1 MYNEGDGMKVL
12 TSQQMKEIDRK
23 AIEDFGI
30 IGPILMENAGL
41 QIAMEIMDCF
51 PDINYEEIVIVAGK
65 GNNGGDGFVVARH
78 LYNQGCR
85 PHVILLAKMKELKG
99 DAALNAGITH
109 RMGVKISEAPTEKEW
124 RVQKKA
130 LKKATIVLD
139 AIFGTGL
146 TKPAKG
152 LYAKVIG
159 DINTSEAYTIAV
171 DIPSGLSSDSFQ
183 IIGPCVEA
191 DLTITLAAPKI
202 AHVFPPAE
210 EIVGELV
217 VANIS
222 IPPELF
228 EDDRLKLE
236 LVEEEQIIPCFKPRK
251 SDAHKGNYGH
261 LFILSGS
268 LGKTGASVMAGKA
281 ALKMGAGLVTIGTPE
296 SCLPIVA
303 RAMVELMTEPLPETP
318 RKTFSVDAL
327 ERSLELLQ
335 DKDALLL
342 GPGISSHASTAEFVK
357 TLLPRIKVPV
367 VLDADALNILAE
379 KPDLLKSLKKT
390 AIVTPHPGEFARLL
404 DLSTKEVVEKK
415 LELGPQFSQEY
426 GVYLVLKGYRTL
438 ICTPDGKTYINPTGN
453 PGMATAGSGDVLSG
467 MIASMIIQE
476 KDPLLATLAAVFVHG
491 LSGDIG
497 AQKIGEKA
505 LTAGKLITYLPA
517 AIKIIS
523 SYY

>member
-1 MYNEGDGMKVL
+1 MKVL
-12 TSQQMKEIDRK
+12 NSAQMKEIDRI
-23 AIEDFGI
+23 AIEDLGI

-51 PDINYEEIVIVAGK
+51 PDIDYEEIVIVAGK

-85 PHVILLAKMKELKG
+85 PKVLLLARTKELKG
-99 DAALNAGITH
+99 DAALNAGIAQKI
-109 RMGVKISEAPTEKEW
+109 GVEISEIPTDKEW
-124 RVQKKA
+124 QIHKKA
-130 LKKATIVLD
+130 LKRATIVID

-146 TKPAKG
+146 TKPARG
-152 LYAKVIG
+152 FYAKVIE
-159 DINTSEAYTIAV
+159 DINRSEAYTIAV

-217 VANIS
+217 VADIS
-222 IPPELF
+222 VPPALF

-236 LVEEEQIIPCFKPRK
+236 LVEGEHIIPYFQPRQ
-251 SDAHKGNYGH
+251 SDAHKGNFGR
-261 LFILSGS
+261 LLILSGS
-268 LGKTGASVMAGKA
+268 LGKTGASILAGKA
-281 ALKMGAGLVTIGTPE
+281 ALKLGAGLVTIGTPQ

-303 RAMVELMTEPLPETP
+303 RGMAELMTEPLSETLK
-318 RKTFSVDAL
+318 KTFSEEAL
-327 ERSLELLQ
+327 DRSLELLQ

-342 GPGISSHASTAEFVK
+342 GPGISTHPSTAKLVK
-357 TLLPRIKVPV
+357 RLLPRIEVPV
-367 VLDADALNILAE
+367 VLDADALNVLAE
-379 KPDLLKSLKKT
+379 EPEILKSLKKT

-415 LELGPQFSQEY
+415 LELAPRFAEDYS
-426 GVYLVLKGYRTL
+426 VYLVLKGYRTL

-497 AQKIGEKA
+497 AQRVGEKA
-505 LTAGKLITYLPA
+505 LTAGKLITYLPT
-517 AIKIIS
+517 AIKALS
-523 SYY
+523 SFYLPE

>member
-1 MYNEGDGMKVL
+1 MKVL
-12 TSQQMKEIDRK
+12 TSVQMKEIDRT
-23 AIEDFGI
+23 AIEDLGI
-30 IGPILMENAGL
+30 IGPLLMENAGL

-51 PDINYEEIVIVAGK
+51 PDIDLEEVVIIAGK

-78 LYNQGCR
+78 LHNQGCR
-85 PHVILLAKMKELKG
+85 PHVLLLARMRELKG
-99 DAALNAGITH
+99 DAAMNAGIAQKI
-109 RMGVKISEAPTEKEW
+109 GVKISEAPTEKEW
-124 RVQKKA
+124 RVHKKN
-130 LKKATIVLD
+130 LKKATILLD

-146 TKPAKG
+146 TKAAKG
-152 LYAKVIG
+152 FYAEVIE
-159 DINTSEAYTIAV
+159 DINASEAYTIAV

-210 EIVGELV
+210 EKVGELV
-217 VANIS
+217 VADIS
-222 IPPELF
+222 VPPELF
-228 EDDRLKLE
+228 EDARLKLE
-236 LVEEEQIIPCFKPRK
+236 LIEEEHIIPYFQPRL

-268 LGKTGASVMAGKA
+268 LGKTGASVLAGKA
-281 ALKMGAGLVTIGTPE
+281 ALKLGAGLVTVGTPQ

-318 RKTFSVDAL
+318 KKTFSAEAL
-327 ERSLELLQ
+327 DRTLELLQ

-342 GPGISSHASTAEFVK
+342 GPGISTHPSTAEFVK
-357 TLLPRIKVPV
+357 ILLPQIKIPA

-379 KPDLLKSLKKT
+379 EPSLLKSLKKT
-390 AIVTPHPGEFARLL
+390 VILTPHPGEFARLIHL
-404 DLSTKEVVEKK
+404 TTKEVIAKK
-415 LELGPQFSQEY
+415 LELAPRFAQDF

-438 ICTPDGKTYINPTGN
+438 VCTPDGKTYINPTGN

-467 MIASMIIQE
+467 MIASMIIQN

-497 AQKIGEKA
+497 AQRIGEKA
-505 LTAGKLITYLPA
+505 LTAGKLITYLPT
-517 AIKIIS
+517 AIKALS
-523 SYY
+523 SYYWPG

>member
-1 MYNEGDGMKVL
+1 MKVL
-12 TSQQMKEIDRK
+12 TSAQMKEIDRT
-23 AIEDFGI
+23 AIEDLGI

-51 PDINYEEIVIVAGK
+51 PDIDYEEIVIVAGK

-85 PHVILLAKMKELKG
+85 PHVLLLAKKSALRG
-99 DAALNAGITH
+99 DAALNARIAQKIGI
-109 RMGVKISEAPTEKEW
+109 KISEVPTENDW
-124 RVQKKA
+124 RPQKRA
-130 LKKATIVLD
+130 LKKATIILD

-152 LYAKVIG
+152 LYAKVIE

-171 DIPSGLSSDSFQ
+171 DIPSGLSSDSFK
-183 IIGPCVEA
+183 ILGPCVEA

-210 EIVGELV
+210 DVVGELV
-217 VANIS
+217 VADIS

-228 EDDRLKLE
+228 EDDRLKLD
-236 LVEEEQIIPCFKPRK
+236 LVEEEHIIPFFRPRQ
-251 SDAHKGNYGH
+251 SETHKGHYGH
-261 LFILSGS
+261 LFVLSGS
-268 LGKTGASVMAGKA
+268 LGKTGASVLAGKA
-281 ALKMGAGLVTIGTPE
+281 ALKLGAGLVTIGTPQ

-318 RKTFSVDAL
+318 KKTFAADAL
-327 ERSLELLQ
+327 ERSLELLR

-342 GPGISSHASTAEFVK
+342 GPGISMHPSTAVFVK
-357 TLLPRIKVPV
+357 NLLPRIKIPLI
-367 VLDADALNILAE
+367 LDADALNILAE
-379 KPDLLKSLKKT
+379 EPALLKSLKNT
-390 AIVTPHPGEFARLL
+390 VIVTPHPGEFARLL
-404 DLSTKEVVEKK
+404 HLSTQEVVEKK
-415 LELGPQFSQEY
+415 LELAPKFAQEY

-438 ICTPDGKTYINPTGN
+438 ICTPDGRTYINPTGN

-497 AQKIGEKA
+497 AQRIGEKA
-505 LTAGKLITYLPA
+505 LTAGKLITYLPT
-517 AIKIIS
+517 AIKAFS
-523 SYY
+523 SFYLPG

>member
-1 MYNEGDGMKVL
+1 MKVL
-12 TSQQMKEIDRK
+12 TSEQMKEIDRT
-23 AIEDFGI
+23 AIEDLGI

-85 PHVILLAKMKELKG
+85 PHVLLLAKMKELRG
-99 DAALNAGITH
+99 DAGLNAGIAQKI
-109 RMGVKISEAPTEKEW
+109 GVKISEAPTEKEW
-124 RVQKKA
+124 RNHKKA

-146 TKPAKG
+146 AKPAKG
-152 LYAKVIG
+152 LHARAIE

-217 VANIS
+217 VADIS
-222 IPPELF
+222 VPPELF
-228 EDDRLKLE
+228 KHDRLKLE
-236 LVEEEQIIPCFKPRK
+236 LVEEEQIIPFFLPRE
-251 SDAHKGNYGH
+251 SNAHKGDYGH

-268 LGKTGASVMAGKA
+268 LGKTGASVLAGKA
-281 ALKMGAGLVTIGTPE
+281 ALKLGAGLVTIGTPQ

-303 RAMVELMTEPLPETP
+303 RAMVELMTEPLAETP
-318 RKTFSVDAL
+318 KKTFSVDAL

-342 GPGISSHASTAEFVK
+342 GPGISTHPSTAEFVK
-357 TLLPRIKVPV
+357 ALLPRIKVPA
-367 VLDADALNILAE
+367 VLDADALNILAA
-379 KPDLLKSLKKT
+379 KPDLLKSMKKT

-404 DLSTKEVVEKK
+404 NLSTKEVIEKK
-415 LELGPQFSQEY
+415 LELAPQFAQEY

-453 PGMATAGSGDVLSG
+453 PGMATAGTGDVLSG

-491 LSGDIG
+491 LSGDVG
-497 AQKIGEKA
+497 AQRIGEKA
-505 LTAGKLITYLPA
+505 LTAGKLITYLPT
-517 AIKIIS
+517 AIKALS
-523 SYY
+523 SFYLPG

>member
-1 MYNEGDGMKVL
+1 
-12 TSQQMKEIDRK
+12 MKEIDRI
-23 AIEDFGI
+23 AIEDLGI

-41 QIAMEIMDCF
+41 QIAMEILDCF
-51 PDINYEEIVIVAGK
+51 PDIEYEEIIIVAGK

-85 PHVILLAKMKELKG
+85 PHVVLLAKMKELKG
-99 DAALNAGITH
+99 DAALNAGIAH
-109 RMGVKISEAPTEKEW
+109 RIGVKISETPTEKEW
-124 RVQKKA
+124 RVQKKT
-130 LKKATIVLD
+130 LKKATLVLD

-146 TKPAKG
+146 TKPAG
-152 LYAKVIG
+152 GIYAKVIE
-159 DINTSEAYTIAV
+159 DINTSKAYTIAV
-171 DIPSGLSSDSFQ
+171 DIPSGLSSESFQ

-217 VANIS
+217 VADIS
-222 IPPELF
+222 VPAELF
-228 EDDRLKLE
+228 EDERLKLE
-236 LVEEEQIIPCFKPRK
+236 LVEEKQIIPYFQPRK
-251 SDAHKGNYGH
+251 SETHKGNYGH
-261 LFILSGS
+261 LFIMSGS

-281 ALKMGAGLVTIGTPE
+281 ALKMGAGLVTIGTPQ

-318 RKTFSVDAL
+318 KKTFSAEAL
-327 ERSLELLQ
+327 ERSLELLK

-342 GPGISSHASTAEFVK
+342 GPGISTHPSTAEFVK
-357 TLLPRIKVPV
+357 TLLPRIKVPA
-367 VLDADALNILAE
+367 VLDADALNILTG

-390 AIVTPHPGEFARLL
+390 AVVTPHPGEFARLL
-404 DLSTKEVVEKK
+404 NLSTKEVVEKK
-415 LELGPQFSQEY
+415 LELGPKFAQEY
-426 GVYLVLKGYRTL
+426 GVFLVLKGYRTL

-476 KDPLLATLAAVFVHG
+476 KDPLFAILAAVFVHG

-497 AQKIGEKA
+497 AQRIGEKA

-517 AIKIIS
+517 AIKALS
-523 SYY
+523 AYYQSG

>member
-1 MYNEGDGMKVL
+1 MKA
-12 TSQQMKEIDRK
+12 IDRT
-23 AIEDFGI
+23 AIEDLGI

-51 PDINYEEIVIVAGK
+51 PDIDFEEIVIIAGK

-78 LYNQGCR
+78 LHNQGCR
-85 PHVILLAKMKELKG
+85 PHVLLLARMKELEG
-99 DAALNAGITH
+99 DASLNAKIAHKIGI
-109 RMGVKISEAPTEKEW
+109 KISEAPAEKEW
-124 RVQKKA
+124 RIHKRA

-146 TKPAKG
+146 TKPAEG
-152 LYAKVIG
+152 LYAKVIE
-159 DINTSEAYTIAV
+159 DINKSEAYTIAV

-217 VANIS
+217 VADIGV
-222 IPPELF
+222 PPELF

-236 LVEEEQIIPCFKPRK
+236 LVEEERIIPYFLPRK
-251 SDAHKGNYGH
+251 SDTHKGNYGH

-268 LGKTGASVMAGKA
+268 LGKTGAAVMAGKA
-281 ALKMGAGLVTIGTPE
+281 ALKMGAGLVTIGTPQ

-303 RAMVELMTEPLPETP
+303 RAMAELMTEPLPETP
-318 RKTFSVDAL
+318 KKTLSADAID
-327 ERSLELLQ
+327 RSLELLQ

-342 GPGISSHASTAEFVK
+342 GPGLSTHPSTAEFVK
-357 TLLPRIKVPV
+357 ALLTRVKVPA
-367 VLDADALNILAE
+367 VLDADALNILADE
-379 KPDLLKSLKKT
+379 PELLKALKKT

-404 DLSTKEVVEKK
+404 SLSTKDVVEKK
-415 LELGPQFSQEY
+415 LDLAPRFAEEY
-426 GVYLVLKGYRTL
+426 GVFLVLKGYRTL

-453 PGMATAGSGDVLSG
+453 PGMATAGTGDVLSG

-497 AQKIGEKA
+497 TQRIGEKA

-517 AIKIIS
+517 AIKSLS
-523 SYY
+523 SYYWPG

>member
-1 MYNEGDGMKVL
+1 MKVL
-12 TSQQMKEIDRK
+12 TSAQMKEIDRT
-23 AIEDFGI
+23 AIKDLGI

-85 PHVILLAKMKELKG
+85 PHVLLLAKVKELGG
-99 DAALNAGITH
+99 DAALNAGIAH
-109 RMGVKISEAPTEKEW
+109 GIGVKISETPTEKEW
-124 RVQKKA
+124 HVHKKA

-139 AIFGTGL
+139 AVFGTGL
-146 TKPAKG
+146 TKPARG
-152 LYAKVIG
+152 FYAKVIE
-159 DINTSEAYTIAV
+159 DINASEAYTIAV

-217 VANIS
+217 VADIS
-222 IPPELF
+222 IPPEIF
-228 EDDRLKLE
+228 EDDRWKLE
-236 LVEEEQIIPCFKPRK
+236 LVEEEQIIPYFQPRHR
-251 SDAHKGNYGH
+251 DAHKGNYGH

-268 LGKTGASVMAGKA
+268 LGKTGASVLAGKA
-281 ALKMGAGLVTIGTPE
+281 ALKLGAGLVTIGTPQ

-303 RAMVELMTEPLPETP
+303 RAMVELMTEPLPETTK
-318 RKTFSVDAL
+318 KTFSVDAL
-327 ERSLELLQ
+327 ERSLQLLQ

-342 GPGISSHASTAEFVK
+342 GPGISTHPSTTEFVK
-357 TLLPRIKVPV
+357 NLLPRIKVPM

-379 KPDLLKSLKKT
+379 EADLLKSLKKT

-404 DLSTKEVVEKK
+404 NLSTKEVVEKK
-415 LELGPQFSQEY
+415 LELAPQFAQEY
-426 GVYLVLKGYRTL
+426 HVHLVLKGYRTL
-438 ICTPDGKTYINPTGN
+438 VCTPDGKTYINPTGN

-476 KDPLLATLAAVFVHG
+476 NDPLLATLAAVFVHG

-497 AQKIGEKA
+497 AQRIGEKA
-505 LTAGKLITYLPA
+505 LTAGKLITYLPK
-517 AIKIIS
+517 AIKSLS
-523 SYY
+523 SFY